1 MSAVT
6 VLRIQL
12 AGGTAMP
19 VAGKWTCNEHSGNSE
34 VLLKWLET
42 QLGLLS
48 ESVPLSSRIT
58 EYASAL
64 DKVKNAVFAASL
76 ATDRW
81 GTATELLSR
90 RDQLRLGGWEETDLP
105 HLPPLVRDLGNAAK
119 CTRFIWPD
127 ESERLNRILA
137 ALNAGQ
143 VLGPHRC
150 ILYDPM
156 PRWPARWQRILAR
169 LTIEYAEPPTPQ
181 ADHNSA
187 LQVAQKCLVTGET
200 RPMAT
205 DDSLQWIRSRSVIAA
220 CEAVAAALAHK
231 RQCLGDI
238 TICCEDCTAA
248 LLLDGSL
255 ARRGLPTMGAYDIS
269 LAHPVLQILP
279 LALNLFWEPV
289 DPGLVLDFLSLPI
302 GPIPKKAARRLAAA
316 LATQPGLG
324 SAEWEKTVNEL
335 CSPANDPEN
344 HLRDRLK
351 LWLGGR
357 RFARGT
363 SLPAEAISECAKRVA
378 QWAAGYAA
386 ALEKERNEQEVLI
399 AVLKMAA
406 GHASTLAELA
416 HTQGG
421 AISEPQLIRLRDAAV
436 TKGGATMPH
445 LEAMGGPRLVS
456 SLAEITTPCSLLV
469 WLGLGTKDR
478 SVPGWTA
485 LERAAIKEAGIDVDD
500 GRRGTAALRDA
511 ERRGFCHVTKSI
523 LAVALPAD
531 EETRPHPV
539 WLQIRGGLS
548 QGGQANP
555 LPLEDILTRGDADAI
570 GTWRFPTA
578 TTSIQPPQPRRP
590 LWRIDPQLLKAHRTS
605 SATELQDRLA
615 CPLKW
620 VFQHQAELYPSPIA
634 RLPDSFRLKGDFCHS
649 VLERVLGGGG
659 SLPSV
664 EECAR
669 QVVRIFDER
678 LPLDAAPLAQPH
690 QLADKQRLRQELL
703 RATEILV
710 RTLHAGAYSVC
721 SIEVE
726 VSGKLH
732 DRDLSGWIDCVGVRT
747 GGEELV
753 IDFKYGG
760 YDKYREFL
768 KNGRAVQL
776 ATYAYS
782 RSISQGRRG
791 TFPAVG
797 YLILSSGVL
806 YTPSGSRI
814 QGDGGAT
821 IVDAPSISQ
830 VWDSF
835 VSALVNAEAWLIGKE
850 PVPARPL
857 QTADQWPQGIE
868 LVLTGPDKKGQLPA
882 QQDVCT
888 YCNYQAICGLK
899 ELL

>member
-1 MSAVT
+1 MSATT

-12 AGGTAMP
+12 AGGAAMA
-19 VAGKWTCNEHSGNSE
+19 VAGKWMCNEHAGNSE

-48 ESVPLSSRIT
+48 ARVLLSSRIT

-64 DKVKNAVFAASL
+64 DKVKNASFAASL

-90 RDQLRLGGWEETDLP
+90 RDELRLGGWEETDLP
-105 HLPPLVRDLGNAAK
+105 HLPPLVRDLANTAK
-119 CTRFIWPD
+119 ATRLTWPG
-127 ESERLNRILA
+127 EAERLDRILA

-143 VLGPHRC
+143 VLGQHRC
-150 ILYDPM
+150 ILHDPV
-156 PRWPARWQRILAR
+156 PRWPARWQRILAG

-181 ADHNSA
+181 AEQDSA
-187 LQVAQKCLVTGET
+187 LQTAQKCLLTGET
-200 RPMAT
+200 RSVAT
-205 DDSLQWIRSRSVIAA
+205 DASLQWIRSRSVIAA
-220 CEAVAAALAHK
+220 CEAVATALA
-231 RQCLGDI
+231 QNVQSLGDT
-238 TICCEDCTAA
+238 TICCEDSNAA
-248 LLLDGSL
+248 LFLDGSL
-255 ARRGLPTMGAYDIS
+255 ARQGLPTMGACDMS

-302 GPIPKKAARRLAAA
+302 GPIPKKAARSLASA

-324 SAEWEKTVNEL
+324 SAEWEKTVSEL
-335 CSPANDPEN
+335 CSTANDPDN
-344 HLRDRLK
+344 HLRERLK

-363 SLPAEAISECAKRVA
+363 SLPADAVSECAKCVA
-378 QWAAGYAA
+378 QWVAGYAG
-386 ALEKERNEQEVLI
+386 ALEKEGDKHEALI
-399 AVLKMAA
+399 TVLKMAA
-406 GHASTLAELA
+406 GHAATLAELA

-421 AISEPQLIRLRDAAV
+421 AISEPQLVRLRDAAI
-436 TKGGATMPH
+436 TKGGVTMPH
-445 LEAMGGPRLVS
+445 LQAAEGPRLIS
-456 SLAEITTPCSLLV
+456 SLAEITGPCSLLI

-478 SVPGWTA
+478 SASRWTF
-485 LERAAIKEAGIDVDD
+485 LERAAMKEVGIDVDD
-500 GRRGTAALRDA
+500 GSRATAALRDA
-511 ERRGFCHVTKSI
+511 ERRGFCQVRKSV
-523 LAVALPAD
+523 LAVSLPAD

-548 QGGQANP
+548 QGGQENP
-555 LPLEDILTRGDADAI
+555 LPLEDILSRCEAEETGH
-570 GTWRFPTA
+570 WVFPTC
-578 TTSIQPPQPRRP
+578 TISIEPSQPPRT
-590 LWRIDPQLLKAHRTS
+590 LWRIDPQLLKDHSFS

-620 VFQHQAELYPSPIA
+620 VLQHQAELYPSPIA
-634 RLPDSFRLKGDFCHS
+634 RLPHSFQLKGDFCHS
-649 VLERVLGGGG
+649 VLERVLGAGS

-664 EECAR
+664 EECAGR
-669 QVVRIFDER
+669 VARIFDER

-710 RTLHAGAYSVC
+710 RALHTGAYSVYG
-721 SIEVE
+721 IEVE
-726 VSGKLH
+726 VSGKVQ
-732 DRDLSGWIDCVGVRT
+732 DRDLKGWIDCVGVQT
-747 GGEELV
+747 GGAELV

-768 KNGRAVQL
+768 KSGRAVQL

-782 RSISQGRRG
+782 RSVTEGRMG
-791 TFPAVG
+791 KFPAVG
-797 YLILSSGVL
+797 YLILSSSVL
-806 YTPSGSRI
+806 YSPSGSRI
-814 QGDGGAT
+814 EGDGGAT
-821 IVDAPSISQ
+821 IVDAPPISQ

-835 VSALVNAEAWLIGKE
+835 VSALANAEAWLIGQE

-868 LVLTGPDKKGQLPA
+868 LVLTGPDNKGRMPD